1 MMFRFILKHA
11 NEILVVRF
19 MYNKGTCSGEGCV
32 FSFVDLYG
40 FDRVRFDRVRFYG
53 FDVSDHASDIYVSDQ
68 LIQFV
73 RFGSEIEL
81 TLRFIC
87 SKMKY
92 R

>member
-1 MMFRFILKHA
+1 
-11 NEILVVRF
+11 
-19 MYNKGTCSGEGCV
+19 MYNRDTCSGEGCV
-32 FSFVDLYG
+32 FSFVDLCG
-40 FDRVRFDRVRFYG
+40 FDRVRFYG
-53 FDVSDHASDIYVSDQ
+53 FVVSDYASDIYVSDQ